1 MTPQGPRPWVRCR
14 GGLSLDGEGTS
25 NFMSGDCS
33 TGMNNEQVI
42 HVCTCSEDRLDFFHW
57 VEKKS
62 RPEKIRTSR
71 RMGWASSCKQRVE
84 QIWFERSYTQYTFM
98 SRSHTTSCMIIP
110 SLPPQS
116 SFLSPLPSRDGVD
129 TLFLSLHLLIYPVTT
144 HDNLLVWSA
153 GFDPAVCAW
162 SESLDNRI
170 QNHHQSLR
178 NPKCRS
184 LRREWYK

>member
-1 MTPQGPRPWVRCR
+1 M
-14 GGLSLDGEGTS
+14 
-25 NFMSGDCS
+25 F
-33 TGMNNEQVI
+33 
-42 HVCTCSEDRLDFFHW
+42 SENRLEFFTELKRNH
-57 VEKKS
+57 
-62 RPEKIRTSR
+62 EKIRTSR
-71 RMGWASSCKQRVE
+71 RMGRGSSSKQTLE

-116 SFLSPLPSRDGVD
+116 SFLSPLPSRDRVD

-153 GFDPAVCAW
+153 GFDPVVPVWFEC
-162 SESLDNRI
+162 LDNRI
-170 QNHHQSLR
+170 QKTHQSLR

-184 LRREWYK
+184 FRREWYK